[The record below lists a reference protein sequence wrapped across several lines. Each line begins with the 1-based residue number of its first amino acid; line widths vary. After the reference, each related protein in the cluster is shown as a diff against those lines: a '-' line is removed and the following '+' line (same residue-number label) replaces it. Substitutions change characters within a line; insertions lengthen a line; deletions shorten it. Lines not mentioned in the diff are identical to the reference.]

1 MDKRKISGLVALA
14 AYIGLIFAANFA
26 ISHFGFVS
34 VGFGLVAPAGTYF
47 AGAVF
52 VARDAV
58 QLTLGKRVVV
68 AAIIVGALLSWG
80 ISSSL
85 ALASGV
91 AFLVGE
97 LSDFAVFTPLADRG
111 RVVLAVLL
119 ANTVG
124 LMIDTLIFL
133 QLAFGSVAH
142 WQGTALGKVWMTI
155 VVLPVVWFV
164 RRRVSIVKR

>member
-1 MDKRKISGLVALA
+1 MTKWKGVAALVL
-14 AYIGLIFAANFA
+14 YVGLIVAANWA
-26 ISHFGFVS
+26 ISHFGFVP

-58 QLTLGKRVVV
+58 QLTLGKRVAV
-68 AAIIVGALLSWG
+68 AAIIAGALLSWG

-85 ALASGV
+85 AVASGV

-119 ANTVG
+119 SNTVG
-124 LMIDTLIFL
+124 LLVDTLIFL
-133 QLAFGSVAH
+133 HIAFGSFSH
-142 WQGTALGKVWMTI
+142 WQGTALGKLWMT
-155 VVLPVVWFV
+155 VVALPVVWV
-164 RRRVSIVKR
+164 MRRKLQPPRS